1 MSEIESEKQRLDKW
15 LFFARVYKTR
25 SLAANMVVA
34 SHIRVNKQKVVKPAT
49 FVKIGD
55 ILTIRLDKRV
65 IIYKVLAFGK
75 RRGPANEARELF
87 EDMTPA
93 VDPIQSME
101 VISHGP
107 RPTKRDRRVL
117 QNFLDRQM

>member
-34 SHIRVNKQKVVKPAT
+34 SHIRVNKQKAVKPAT

-87 EDMTPA
+87 EDMTPV

>member
-1 MSEIESEKQRLDKW
+1 
-15 LFFARVYKTR
+15 
-25 SLAANMVVA
+25 MVVA

-55 ILTIRLDKRV
+55 ILTIRMDKRV

-87 EDMTPA
+87 EDMTPV